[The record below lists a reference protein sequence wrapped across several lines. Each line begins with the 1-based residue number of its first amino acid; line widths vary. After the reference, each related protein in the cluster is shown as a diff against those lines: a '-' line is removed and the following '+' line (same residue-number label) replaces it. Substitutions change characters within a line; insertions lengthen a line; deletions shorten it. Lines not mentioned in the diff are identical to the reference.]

1 MKKIKSFSEHY
12 SMNESFHV
20 KFGVF
25 NRKRIPE
32 DINAICKKYDI
43 TRYTIN
49 SDGTVDVNNDVNLRV
64 KGLTKLPLKFG
75 IVKGSF
81 DCGNNEL
88 TTLEGS
94 PIEVSG
100 GFKCNNNKL
109 TSLEGSP
116 REVGRVFYCSGNQ
129 LTTLEGGPDHVGG
142 DYYCGRNK
150 LTTLEGSPIDLG
162 GSFSCKDNPVYSI
175 YKLFPSYK
183 SFIESLDYNYLRGTN
198 IVKMRFKEA
207 LEELDME
214 MPEMIEGYNYI

>member
-20 KFGVF
+20 EL
-25 NRKRIPE
+25 IPE

-81 DCGNNEL
+81 DCGDNEL

-150 LTTLEGSPIDLG
+150 LTTLEGSPIDKNVRRH
-162 GSFSCKDNPVYSI
+162 FSCKDNPVYSI

>member
-1 MKKIKSFSEHY
+1 MKKMKKIKSFSEHY

-20 KFGVF
+20 EL
-25 NRKRIPE
+25 IPE

-81 DCGNNEL
+81 DCGDNEL

-129 LTTLEGGPDHVGG
+129 LTTLEGV
-142 DYYCGRNK
+142 
-150 LTTLEGSPIDLG
+150 TL
-162 GSFSCKDNPVYSI
+162 F
-175 YKLFPSYK
+175 F
-183 SFIESLDYNYLRGTN
+183 
-198 IVKMRFKEA
+198 
-207 LEELDME
+207 
-214 MPEMIEGYNYI
+214 